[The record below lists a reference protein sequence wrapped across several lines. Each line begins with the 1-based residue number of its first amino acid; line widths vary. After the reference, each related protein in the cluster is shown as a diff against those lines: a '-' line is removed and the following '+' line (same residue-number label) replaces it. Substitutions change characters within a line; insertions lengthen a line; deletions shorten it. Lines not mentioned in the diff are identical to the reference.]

1 MGWHDSLAARAIA
14 MGKTAAEFKSGA
26 RRKAYA
32 ACLFL
37 AVAGAV
43 WYFVSWPWA
52 VIPAAVAAWNAFQS
66 MSATMIAGRLEKL
79 AQRPTSSSL
88 PAERARGTCA
98 PLPPY
103 SAGNPGGGLRAFDA
117 CS

>member
-1 MGWHDSLAARAIA
+1 MVMGWHDSLAARAIE

-26 RRKAYA
+26 RRKANV

-43 WYFVSWPWA
+43 WYFVGWPWA
-52 VIPAAVAAWNAFQS
+52 VIPAAIAAWNGFQS

-79 AQRPTSSSL
+79 AQP
-88 PAERARGTCA
+88 
-98 PLPPY
+98 
-103 SAGNPGGGLRAFDA
+103 
-117 CS
+117 